1 MKSKEKI
8 KSLELLDD
16 DDLPVSETPRKDKK
30 KKKQKTNP
38 GSGNI
43 KGILAGF
50 NKRDAKSSVPNT
62 LLKLLADIAGV
73 GMGTILSASAG
84 KAAPAVGVALMGAG
98 HYMGDE
104 SGLLRVVG
112 ASTLS
117 HSVAKAKEY
126 REGSSIGIS
135 ERLKDVKDGWLYA
148 FLLKKYQEEQKSTA
162 VKAIEIES
170 TSESIAEET
179 NVEGLEP
186 DDTEEEFQEEDSEEF
201 HHDEPERKRIEL
213 RDDDLPDL
221 SLM

>member
-1 MKSKEKI
+1 MKSKEKV
-8 KSLELLDD
+8 KRLELLD
-16 DDLPVSETPRKDKK
+16 DDLPVSEIPRKDKK
-30 KKKQKTNP
+30 KKKQKANP
-38 GSGNI
+38 GSVTI

-50 NKRDAKSSVPNT
+50 NKREAKSSVPNT

-73 GMGTILSASAG
+73 GMGTVLSASAG

-104 SGLLRVVG
+104 SGLLRIVG

-126 REGSSIGIS
+126 REKSSMSIS

-148 FLLKKYQEEQKSTA
+148 ILLKKYQEEQNSTIVA
-162 VKAIEIES
+162 KAINS
-170 TSESIAEET
+170 TPEPSAEEMS
-179 NVEGLEP
+179 VQGIEP
-186 DDTEEEFQEEDSEEF
+186 DDPEEEFQEESSEEF
-201 HHDEPERKRIEL
+201 YNDEPERKRIEL

>member
-8 KSLELLDD
+8 KRLELLDD
-16 DDLPVSETPRKDKK
+16 DDLPVSEIPRKDKK
-30 KKKQKTNP
+30 KNKQKANP
-38 GSGNI
+38 GSGTI

-50 NKRDAKSSVPNT
+50 NKREAKSSVPNT

-73 GMGTILSASAG
+73 GMGTVLSASAG
-84 KAAPAVGVALMGAG
+84 KAAPAVGVALIGAG

-104 SGLLRVVG
+104 SGLLRIVG

-126 REGSSIGIS
+126 REKSNMSIS
-135 ERLKDVKDGWLYA
+135 ERLKEVKDGWLYA
-148 FLLKKYQEEQKSTA
+148 ILLKKYKEEQNSAAAKTM
-162 VKAIEIES
+162 ES
-170 TSESIAEET
+170 TFEAEET
-179 NVEGLEP
+179 GVEGLEP
-186 DDTEEEFQEEDSEEF
+186 DDPEEKFQEESSEEF
-201 HHDEPERKRIEL
+201 YHDEPESKRIEL

>member
-1 MKSKEKI
+1 MKSKDKI
-8 KSLELLDD
+8 KRLELFDD
-16 DDLPVSETPRKDKK
+16 DDLPVSDIPRKDKK

-38 GSGNI
+38 GSGTI

-50 NKRDAKSSVPNT
+50 NKREAKNSVPNT

-73 GMGTILSASAG
+73 GMGTVLSASAG
-84 KAAPAVGVALMGAG
+84 RAAPAVGVALIGAG

-126 REGSSIGIS
+126 REKSNMSIS

-148 FLLKKYQEEQKSTA
+148 ILFKKYQEEQNSIA
-162 VKAIEIES
+162 AKAINL
-170 TSESIAEET
+170 TSESSAEET
-179 NVEGLEP
+179 GVEGIEP
-186 DDTEEEFQEEDSEEF
+186 DDPEEEFQEEDSEEF
-201 HHDEPERKRIEL
+201 HHDEPEPKRIEL
-213 RDDDLPDL
+213 SDDDLPDL

>member
-8 KSLELLDD
+8 KRLELLDD
-16 DDLPVSETPRKDKK
+16 DDLPVFEIPRKDKK
-30 KKKQKTNP
+30 KKKQKENLSS
-38 GSGNI
+38 GSI

-50 NKRDAKSSVPNT
+50 NKREAKNSVPNT

-73 GMGTILSASAG
+73 GMGTVLSASAG
-84 KAAPAVGVALMGAG
+84 KAAPAVGVALLGAG

-117 HSVAKAKEY
+117 HSVAKGKEY
-126 REGSSIGIS
+126 REKSNMSIS

-148 FLLKKYQEEQKSTA
+148 FLLKKYQEEQN
-162 VKAIEIES
+162 S
-170 TSESIAEET
+170 TSVKSIDSTSKSGLEET
-179 NVEGLEP
+179 GVEGIKQ
-186 DDTEEEFQEEDSEEF
+186 DDPEEEFQEESSEEF
-201 HHDEPERKRIEL
+201 HYDEPEPKKIEL

-221 SLM
+221 SLI

>member
-1 MKSKEKI
+1 MKSKEKM
-8 KSLELLDD
+8 KRLELLDD
-16 DDLPVSETPRKDKK
+16 DDLPLSEIPRKNKK
-30 KKKQKTNP
+30 KKKQKANL
-38 GSGNI
+38 GSGTI

-50 NKRDAKSSVPNT
+50 NKREAKSSVPNT

-73 GMGTILSASAG
+73 GMGTVLSASAG
-84 KAAPAVGVALMGAG
+84 KAAPAVGVALLGAG

-126 REGSSIGIS
+126 REKSNMSIS

-148 FLLKKYQEEQKSTA
+148 ILFKKYQEEQKSTA
-162 VKAIEIES
+162 AKVIDSA
-170 TSESIAEET
+170 SESGVEET
-179 NVEGLEP
+179 GVEGIER
-186 DDTEEEFQEEDSEEF
+186 DDPEEEFQEEDSEEF

>member
-1 MKSKEKI
+1 MKNKEKI
-8 KSLELLDD
+8 KRLELLDD
-16 DDLPVSETPRKDKK
+16 DDLPVSETPKKDKN
-30 KKKQKTNP
+30 KKKQKANSE
-38 GSGNI
+38 SGTI

-50 NKRDAKSSVPNT
+50 NKREAKNSVPNT

-73 GMGTILSASAG
+73 GMGTVFSASAG

-117 HSVAKAKEY
+117 HSVAKGKEY
-126 REGSSIGIS
+126 REKSNMSIS

-148 FLLKKYQEEQKSTA
+148 FLLKKYQEEQNSITA
-162 VKAIEIES
+162 KAIDL
-170 TSESIAEET
+170 TSESNSEET
-179 NVEGLEP
+179 IVDGIESDEP
-186 DDTEEEFQEEDSEEF
+186 EEEFHEESSEEF
-201 HHDEPERKRIEL
+201 YHDKPERKRIEL

>member
-1 MKSKEKI
+1 MKSKEKV
-8 KSLELLDD
+8 KRLELLDD
-16 DDLPVSETPRKDKK
+16 DDLPVSEIPRKDKK
-30 KKKQKTNP
+30 KKKQKANP
-38 GSGNI
+38 GSVTI

-50 NKRDAKSSVPNT
+50 NKREAKSSVPNT

-73 GMGTILSASAG
+73 GMGTVLSASAG

-104 SGLLRVVG
+104 SGLLRIVG

-126 REGSSIGIS
+126 REKSNMSIS

-148 FLLKKYQEEQKSTA
+148 ILFKKYQEEQNSTA
-162 VKAIEIES
+162 AKAINL
-170 TSESIAEET
+170 TSESSAEET
-179 NVEGLEP
+179 ILDGVEP
-186 DDTEEEFQEEDSEEF
+186 DESEEEFQKESSEEF
-201 HHDEPERKRIEL
+201 LHDEPESKRIEL

>member
-1 MKSKEKI
+1 MKSKEKKI
-8 KSLELLDD
+8 KRLELLDD
-16 DDLPVSETPRKDKK
+16 DDLPVSKTPRKDEK
-30 KKKQKTNP
+30 KKKQKANSD
-38 GSGNI
+38 SGTI

-50 NKRDAKSSVPNT
+50 NNREAKNSVPNT

-73 GMGTILSASAG
+73 GMGTLLSASAG
-84 KAAPAVGVALMGAG
+84 KAAPAVGVALIGAG

-112 ASTLS
+112 ASTLA

-126 REGSSIGIS
+126 REKSNMSIS

-148 FLLKKYQEEQKSTA
+148 LLLKKYLEEQNSTA
-162 VKAIEIES
+162 AKAIAP
-170 TSESIAEET
+170 TSESSAEET
-179 NVEGLEP
+179 GLEGIEP
-186 DDTEEEFQEEDSEEF
+186 DDSEEEFQEEDSEEF
-201 HHDEPERKRIEL
+201 RHDEPERKRIEL

>member
-1 MKSKEKI
+1 MKSKKKI
-8 KSLELLDD
+8 KRLELLDD
-16 DDLPVSETPRKDKK
+16 DDLPVSENPRKDKK
-30 KKKQKTNP
+30 KKKQKTNS
-38 GSGNI
+38 GSGTI

-50 NKRDAKSSVPNT
+50 NKREAKNSVPNT
-62 LLKLLADIAGV
+62 LLKLLADLAGV
-73 GMGTILSASAG
+73 GMGTVLSASAG

-117 HSVAKAKEY
+117 HGVAKSKEY
-126 REGSSIGIS
+126 REKSNMSIS

-148 FLLKKYQEEQKSTA
+148 FLLKKYQEEQNSTTA
-162 VKAIEIES
+162 KVIDS
-170 TSESIAEET
+170 TSESGAEEIG
-179 NVEGLEP
+179 VEGLEP
-186 DDTEEEFQEEDSEEF
+186 DNPEEEFQEEDSEEF
-201 HHDEPERKRIEL
+201 HYDEPERKRIEI

>member
-1 MKSKEKI
+1 MKTSGRIERM
-8 KSLELLDD
+8 ELLDD
-16 DDLPVSETPRKDKK
+16 DEFSLDEIPKKDKK
-30 KKKQKTNP
+30 KKKKKVNSD
-38 GSGNI
+38 SGTI

-50 NKRDAKSSVPNT
+50 NKREAKNSVPNT

-73 GMGTILSASAG
+73 GMGTVLSASAG
-84 KAAPAVGVALMGAG
+84 KAAPVVGVALLGAG

-126 REGSSIGIS
+126 REKSNMSIS

-148 FLLKKYQEEQKSTA
+148 FLLKKYQEEQNSTA
-162 VKAIEIES
+162 AKPIALI
-170 TSESIAEET
+170 SESSAEET
-179 NVEGLEP
+179 GLEGIEP
-186 DDTEEEFQEEDSEEF
+186 DDPEEEFLEESSEKF
-201 HHDEPERKRIEL
+201 YHDEPERKRIEL
-213 RDDDLPDL
+213 CDDDLPDL

>member
-8 KSLELLDD
+8 KRLELLDD
-16 DDLPVSETPRKDKK
+16 DDLPVSEIPRKDKK
-30 KKKQKTNP
+30 KKKQKARS
-38 GSGNI
+38 GSLSI
-43 KGILAGF
+43 KGILSGF
-50 NKRDAKSSVPNT
+50 NNREAKNSVPNT

-73 GMGTILSASAG
+73 GMGTVLSASAG
-84 KAAPAVGVALMGAG
+84 KAAPAVGVALIGAG

-126 REGSSIGIS
+126 REKSDMSIS

-148 FLLKKYQEEQKSTA
+148 ILFKKYQKEQNSTA
-162 VKAIEIES
+162 AKVIDS
-170 TSESIAEET
+170 VSESGVEET
-179 NVEGLEP
+179 GVEGIER
-186 DDTEEEFQEEDSEEF
+186 DDPEEEFQEEGSEEF

-213 RDDDLPDL
+213 RDDDLLDL
-221 SLM
+221 YLM

>member
-1 MKSKEKI
+1 M
-8 KSLELLDD
+8 DD

-30 KKKQKTNP
+30 KKKQKANSN
-38 GSGNI
+38 SGTI
-43 KGILAGF
+43 QGVLVGF
-50 NKRDAKSSVPNT
+50 NNREAKNSVPNT

-73 GMGTILSASAG
+73 GMGTVLSASAG
-84 KAAPAVGVALMGAG
+84 KAAPAVGVALIGAG

-117 HSVAKAKEY
+117 HGVAKSKEY
-126 REGSSIGIS
+126 REKSNMSIS

-148 FLLKKYQEEQKSTA
+148 FLLKKYQEEQNSTA
-162 VKAIEIES
+162 VKAIVP
-170 TSESIAEET
+170 TSESNAEET
-179 NVEGLEP
+179 SVEGIEP
-186 DDTEEEFQEEDSEEF
+186 DDPEEEFQEEDSEEF

>member
-8 KSLELLDD
+8 KRLELLDD
-16 DDLPVSETPRKDKK
+16 DDLPVSEIPRKDKK
-30 KKKQKTNP
+30 KKKRKANP
-38 GSGNI
+38 SLGTI

-50 NKRDAKSSVPNT
+50 NKREAKSSVPNT
-62 LLKLLADIAGV
+62 LLKLLADIVGV
-73 GMGTILSASAG
+73 GMGTVLSASAG
-84 KAAPAVGVALMGAG
+84 KAAPAVGVALLGAG

-126 REGSSIGIS
+126 REKSNMSIS

-148 FLLKKYQEEQKSTA
+148 ILLKKYKEEQNSAAAKTM
-162 VKAIEIES
+162 ES
-170 TSESIAEET
+170 TFEAEET
-179 NVEGLEP
+179 GVEGLEP

-201 HHDEPERKRIEL
+201 YHDEPERKRIEL